1 MNNPL
6 ALMRAFRNPQEFMQ
20 HAMQNSQINQNPIA
34 KNAFSMYQN
43 GDSKGLENLA
53 RNLCAEKGINPEDA
67 LKQIK
72 SNFGM

>member
-20 HAMQNSQINQNPIA
+20 QAMQNSQINQNPIA

-53 RNLCAEKGINPEDA
+53 RNLCAEKGINPEDE

>member
-20 HAMQNSQINQNPIA
+20 QAMQNSQINKNPIA

-53 RNLCAEKGINPEDA
+53 RN
-67 LKQIK
+67 
-72 SNFGM
+72 

>member
-20 HAMQNSQINQNPIA
+20 QAMQNSQINQNPIA

-53 RNLCAEKGINPEDA
+53 RNLCAEKGINPEDV

>member
-20 HAMQNSQINQNPIA
+20 QAMQNSQINQNPIA

-53 RNLCAEKGINPEDA
+53 RNLCAEKGIKPEDA

-72 SNFGM
+72 SQVGM

>member
-6 ALMRAFRNPQEFMQ
+6 ALMRAFRNPKEFMQ
-20 HAMQNSQINQNPIA
+20 QAMQNSQINQNPIA

>member
-20 HAMQNSQINQNPIA
+20 QAMQNSQINQNPIV

-43 GDSKGLENLA
+43 GDNKGLENLA